1 MIITETT
8 PKPVQRTFSIE
19 LTENQLMNLGLEL
32 GTIIPN
38 DIERLVRNKEW
49 PVMVFPGIVYERLD
63 LYDAILDILKKNRQL
78 NQSYK
83 KVDLIF

>member
-1 MIITETT
+1 MKITETT

-38 DIERLVRNKEW
+38 DIESLVQNKDW
-49 PVMVFPGIVYERLD
+49 SALVFPGIVYERLH
-63 LYDAILDILKKNRQL
+63 LYEKILDILNINRISEL
-78 NQSYK
+78 N
-83 KVDLIF
+83 V